1 MEVLYP
7 LCGYNTSFLR
17 FGTGARLGAIF
28 EVADNGGLFD
38 DPDFFALADLVAL
51 PLQQLLLLEQVAEVP
66 CGNIVLEGSFVS

>member
-1 MEVLYP
+1 VEVLYP

-38 DPDFFALADLVAL
+38 DPDFLALADLVAL

-66 CGNIVLEGSFVS
+66 CGNTVLEGGFVS